1 MTLTLHSQ
9 TYTFAQ
15 LPALI
20 AEKRRLQLPEWE
32 EALFVFL
39 ENWLEESDTIQAQT
53 SGSTG
58 VPKKLELKKEQMK
71 ASAKLTNQ
79 FFDLQK
85 EDTVLLCLSTNYIAG
100 KMMIVR
106 ALVGQLHLIAIEPAS
121 YPTINKP
128 VKLAAMV
135 PMQVETLLSSTE
147 GLEVMSYIDKLIIGG
162 SATSALLETK
172 LQNVSTNCYAT
183 YGMTETVSHIALR
196 KINGSDSSD
205 EYRALEGVWFE
216 QDERDCLVIHAPHL
230 QAEPFIT
237 NDIVI
242 LKNSMCFEWI
252 GRFDNVINSGGV
264 KLFPETIEKKIS
276 SFIAQRFYITSR
288 KDEKLGEK
296 VVLIIESEPFTELKK
311 QQLDVQLNS
320 NLGKFEKPREII
332 FKPRFEETSTGK
344 VKRER
349 TPNP

>member
-15 LPALI
+15 LPVLI

-100 KMMIVR
+100 KMMTVR
-106 ALVGQLHLIAIEPAS
+106 ALVGHLHLIAIEPTS
-121 YPTINKP
+121 FPIINEP
-128 VKLAAMV
+128 VKFAAMV

-147 GLEVMSYIDKLIIGG
+147 GLATMNYIDKLIIGG

-216 QDERDCLVIHAPHL
+216 QNDRDCLVIHAPHL
-230 QAEPFIT
+230 QAEPFFT
-237 NDIVI
+237 NDIVK
-242 LKNSMCFEWI
+242 LKNKNCFEWI

-296 VVLIIESEPFTELKK
+296 VVLIIENEPFTELKK

-349 TPNP
+349 TQNP

>member
-1 MTLTLHSQ
+1 MTLTLYSQ

-15 LPALI
+15 LPTLI
-20 AEKRRLQLPEWE
+20 AERRRLQLPEWE
-32 EALFVFL
+32 EALFIFL
-39 ENWLEESDTIQAQT
+39 ENWLDESDIIHAQT

-71 ASAKLTNQ
+71 ASARLTNQ
-79 FFDLQK
+79 FFDLRK

-106 ALVGQLHLIAIEPAS
+106 AFVGHLHLIAIEPTS
-121 YPTINKP
+121 YPPINKP
-128 VKLAAMV
+128 VKFTAMV
-135 PMQVETLLSSTE
+135 PMQVEALLNSTE
-147 GLEVMSYIDKLIIGG
+147 GLATMNYIDKLIIGG

-237 NDIVI
+237 NDIVK
-242 LKNSMCFEWI
+242 LKNRNCFEWI

-296 VVLIIESEPFTELKK
+296 VVLVIESEPFTELKN
-311 QQLDVQLNS
+311 QELDIQLS
-320 NLGKFEKPREII
+320 SHLGRFEKPREII
-332 FKPRFEETSTGK
+332 FKPQFEETSTGK
-344 VKRER
+344 VKRIVNE
-349 TPNP
+349 

>member
-1 MTLTLHSQ
+1 MTLTLYSQ

-20 AEKRRLQLPEWE
+20 AEKRKLQLTEWE

-106 ALVGQLHLIAIEPAS
+106 ALVGHLHLIAIEPAS
-121 YPTINKP
+121 DPSINKP
-128 VKLAAMV
+128 VKFAAMV

-147 GLEVMSYIDKLIIGG
+147 GLSTMNYIDKLIIGG
-162 SATSALLETK
+162 SATSALLEAK

-230 QAEPFIT
+230 HAEPFIT
-237 NDIVI
+237 NDIVK
-242 LKNSMCFEWI
+242 LKNRNCFEWI

-276 SFIAQRFYITSR
+276 SLIAQRFYITSR

-296 VVLIIESEPFTELKK
+296 VVLVIESEPFTELKK
-311 QQLDVQLNS
+311 QQLDIQLNS

-332 FKPRFEETSTGK
+332 FNPRFEETSTGK
-344 VKRER
+344 VKRIVNE
-349 TPNP
+349 

>member
-1 MTLTLHSQ
+1 MTLTLYSQ

-39 ENWLEESDTIQAQT
+39 EKWLDESDTIQAQT

-58 VPKKLELKKEQMK
+58 VPKKLELKKEQMI
-71 ASAKLTNQ
+71 ASARLTNQ

-121 YPTINKP
+121 YPIINKS
-128 VKLAAMV
+128 VKFAAMV

-172 LQNVSTNCYAT
+172 LQNISTNCYAT

-196 KINGSDSSD
+196 KINGADSSN
-205 EYRALEGVWFE
+205 EYRALKGVRFK

-230 QAEPFIT
+230 QVEPFIT

-296 VVLIIESEPFTELKK
+296 VVLVIESEPFTELKK
-311 QQLDVQLNS
+311 QELDIQLS
-320 NLGKFEKPREII
+320 SHLGRFEKPREII
-332 FKPRFEETSTGK
+332 FISCFEETSTGK
-344 VKRER
+344 VKRIVNE
-349 TPNP
+349 

>member
-1 MTLTLHSQ
+1 MTLTLYSQ

-39 ENWLEESDTIQAQT
+39 ESWFDKSDTILAQT

-58 VPKKLELKKEQMK
+58 VPKKLELKKEQMM
-71 ASAKLTNQ
+71 ASALLTNQ

-85 EDTVLLCLSTNYIAG
+85 DDTVLLCLSTNYIAG

-121 YPTINKP
+121 YPIINKS
-128 VKLAAMV
+128 VKFAAMV
-135 PMQVETLLSSTE
+135 PMQVETLLNSTE
-147 GLEVMSYIDKLIIGG
+147 GLEVMNYIDKLIIGG
-162 SATSALLETK
+162 SATSALLEAR
-172 LQNVSTNCYAT
+172 LQNVSTSCYAT

-196 KINGSDSSD
+196 KINGADSSN
-205 EYRALEGVWFE
+205 EYRALKGVRFK

-230 QAEPFIT
+230 QVEPFIT

-296 VVLIIESEPFTELKK
+296 VVLVIESEPFTELKK
-311 QQLDVQLNS
+311 QELDIQLS
-320 NLGKFEKPREII
+320 SHLGRFEKPREII
-332 FKPRFEETSTGK
+332 FISRFEETSTGK
-344 VKRER
+344 VKRIVNE
-349 TPNP
+349 

>member
-1 MTLTLHSQ
+1 MTLTLYSQ

-39 ENWLEESDTIQAQT
+39 ENWLDESDTIQAQT

-58 VPKKLELKKEQMK
+58 VPKKLELRKEQMT

-79 FFDLQK
+79 FFGLQK

-106 ALVGQLHLIAIEPAS
+106 ALVGHLHLIAIEPAS

-128 VKLAAMV
+128 VKFAAMV

-147 GLEVMSYIDKLIIGG
+147 GLEVLSYIDKLIIGG

-216 QDERDCLVIHAPHL
+216 QNNRNCLVIHAPHL
-230 QAEPFIT
+230 QTEPFIT
-237 NDIVI
+237 NDIVK
-242 LKNSMCFEWI
+242 LKNRNCFEWI

>member
-106 ALVGQLHLIAIEPAS
+106 ALVGHLHLIAIEPTS
-121 YPTINKP
+121 FPIINEP
-128 VKLAAMV
+128 VKFAAMV

-147 GLEVMSYIDKLIIGG
+147 GLATMNYIDKLIIGG
-162 SATSALLETK
+162 SATSALLEAK

-230 QAEPFIT
+230 QTEPFIT
-237 NDIVI
+237 NDIVK
-242 LKNSMCFEWI
+242 LKNRNCFEWI

-311 QQLDVQLNS
+311 QQLDIQLNS

-332 FKPRFEETSTGK
+332 FNPRFEETSTGK
-344 VKRER
+344 VKRIVNE
-349 TPNP
+349 

>member
-1 MTLTLHSQ
+1 MTLTLYSQ

-15 LPALI
+15 LPALT

-39 ENWLEESDTIQAQT
+39 ESWLDESDTILAQT

-58 VPKKLELKKEQMK
+58 VPKKLELKKAQMI
-71 ASAKLTNQ
+71 ASARLTNQ
-79 FFDLQK
+79 FFDMQK

-121 YPTINKP
+121 YPIINKS
-128 VKLAAMV
+128 VKFAAMV

-147 GLEVMSYIDKLIIGG
+147 GLTTMNYIDKLIIGG
-162 SATSALLETK
+162 SATSALLEAR
-172 LQNVSTNCYAT
+172 LQNVSTSCYAT

-196 KINGSDSSD
+196 KINGADSSN
-205 EYRALEGVWFE
+205 EYRAVKGVRFE

-242 LKNSMCFEWI
+242 LKNPTCFEWI

-276 SFIAQRFYITSR
+276 SFIAQRFYITSK

-296 VVLIIESEPFTELKK
+296 VVLVIESEPLNELKK
-311 QQLDVQLNS
+311 QELDIQLS
-320 NLGKFEKPREII
+320 SHLGKFEKPREII

>member
-1 MTLTLHSQ
+1 MTLTLYSQ

-20 AEKRRLQLPEWE
+20 AEKRKSQLPEWE

-39 ENWLEESDTIQAQT
+39 ENWLDESDTIQAQT

-71 ASAKLTNQ
+71 ASARLTNQ
-79 FFDLQK
+79 FFDLRK

-106 ALVGQLHLIAIEPAS
+106 AFVGHLHLIAIEPTS
-121 YPTINKP
+121 YPPINKP
-128 VKLAAMV
+128 VKFTAMV
-135 PMQVETLLSSTE
+135 PMQVEALLNSTE
-147 GLEVMSYIDKLIIGG
+147 GLATMNYIDKLIIGG

-237 NDIVI
+237 NDIVK
-242 LKNSMCFEWI
+242 LKNRNCFEWI

-296 VVLIIESEPFTELKK
+296 VVLVIESEPFTELKN
-311 QQLDVQLNS
+311 QELDIQLS
-320 NLGKFEKPREII
+320 SHLGRFEKPREII
-332 FKPRFEETSTGK
+332 FKPQFEETSTGK
-344 VKRER
+344 VKRIVNE
-349 TPNP
+349 

>member
-1 MTLTLHSQ
+1 MTLTLYSQ

-20 AEKRRLQLPEWE
+20 AEKRKSQLPEWE

-39 ENWLEESDTIQAQT
+39 ENWLDESDTIQAQT

-106 ALVGQLHLIAIEPAS
+106 ALVGHLHLIAIEPSS

-128 VKLAAMV
+128 VMFAAMV

-147 GLEVMSYIDKLIIGG
+147 GLEVMCYIDKLIIGG

-237 NDIVI
+237 NDIVK
-242 LKNSMCFEWI
+242 LKNRNCFEWI

-296 VVLIIESEPFTELKK
+296 VVLVIESEPFTELKN
-311 QQLDVQLNS
+311 QELDIQLS
-320 NLGKFEKPREII
+320 SHLGRFEKPREII
-332 FKPRFEETSTGK
+332 FKPQFEETSTGK
-344 VKRER
+344 VKRIVNE
-349 TPNP
+349 

>member
-32 EALFVFL
+32 EALFIFL
-39 ENWLEESDTIQAQT
+39 ENWLDESDIIHAQT

-106 ALVGQLHLIAIEPAS
+106 ALVGHLHLIAIEPSS

-128 VKLAAMV
+128 VMFAAMV

-147 GLEVMSYIDKLIIGG
+147 GLEVMCYIDKLIIGG

-237 NDIVI
+237 NDIVK
-242 LKNSMCFEWI
+242 LKNRNCFEWI

-296 VVLIIESEPFTELKK
+296 VVLVIESEPFTELKN
-311 QQLDVQLNS
+311 QELDIQLS
-320 NLGKFEKPREII
+320 SHLGRFEKPREII
-332 FKPRFEETSTGK
+332 FKPQFEETSTGK
-344 VKRER
+344 VKRIVNE
-349 TPNP
+349 

>member
-1 MTLTLHSQ
+1 
-9 TYTFAQ
+9 
-15 LPALI
+15 
-20 AEKRRLQLPEWE
+20 
-32 EALFVFL
+32 
-39 ENWLEESDTIQAQT
+39 
-53 SGSTG
+53 
-58 VPKKLELKKEQMK
+58 
-71 ASAKLTNQ
+71 
-79 FFDLQK
+79 LQK

-106 ALVGQLHLIAIEPAS
+106 ALVGHLHLIAIEPAS

-128 VKLAAMV
+128 VKFAAMV

-237 NDIVI
+237 NDIVK
-242 LKNSMCFEWI
+242 LKNRNCFEWI

-296 VVLIIESEPFTELKK
+296 VVLVIESEPFTELKK

-320 NLGKFEKPREII
+320 KLGKFEKPREII
-332 FKPRFEETSTGK
+332 FKQRFEETSTGK
-344 VKRER
+344 VKRIVNE
-349 TPNP
+349 

>member
-1 MTLTLHSQ
+1 MTLTLYSQ

-15 LPALI
+15 LPTLI

-32 EALFVFL
+32 EALFMFL
-39 ENWLEESDTIQAQT
+39 ESWLDESDTIQAQT

-58 VPKKLELKKEQMK
+58 MPKKLELKKEQMK
-71 ASAKLTNQ
+71 ASARLTNQ

-106 ALVGQLHLIAIEPAS
+106 ALVGHLHLIAIEPAS
-121 YPTINKP
+121 YPIINKP
-128 VKLAAMV
+128 VMFAAMV

-147 GLEVMSYIDKLIIGG
+147 GLVVMSYINKLIIGG
-162 SATSALLETK
+162 SATSALLEAK

-196 KINGSDSSD
+196 KINGSDSSY
-205 EYRALEGVWFE
+205 EYLALEGVWFE

-237 NDIVI
+237 NDIVK
-242 LKNSMCFEWI
+242 LKNRNCFEWI

-276 SFIAQRFYITSR
+276 SFITQRFYITSR

-296 VVLIIESEPFTELKK
+296 VVLVIESEPFTELKK
-311 QQLDVQLNS
+311 QQLDIQLNS

-344 VKRER
+344 VKRIVNE
-349 TPNP
+349 

>member
-20 AEKRRLQLPEWE
+20 AEKRRSQLPEWE

-106 ALVGQLHLIAIEPAS
+106 AFVGHLHLIAIEPTS
-121 YPTINKP
+121 DRPINKP
-128 VKLAAMV
+128 VKFTAMV
-135 PMQVETLLSSTE
+135 PMQVEALLNSTV
-147 GLEVMSYIDKLIIGG
+147 GLATMNYIDKLIFGG

-237 NDIVI
+237 NDIVK
-242 LKNSMCFEWI
+242 LKNRNCFEWI

-276 SFIAQRFYITSR
+276 SFITQRFYITSR

-296 VVLIIESEPFTELKK
+296 VVLVIESEPFTELKK
-311 QQLDVQLNS
+311 QQLDIQLNS
-320 NLGKFEKPREII
+320 GLEKFEKPREII
-332 FKPRFEETSTGK
+332 FKPWFEETSTGK
-344 VKRER
+344 VKRIINE
-349 TPNP
+349 

>member
-39 ENWLEESDTIQAQT
+39 ENWLDESDTIQAQT

-106 ALVGQLHLIAIEPAS
+106 ALVGHLHLIAIEPAS

-128 VKLAAMV
+128 VKFAAMV

-147 GLEVMSYIDKLIIGG
+147 GLEVLSYIDKLIIGG

-216 QDERDCLVIHAPHL
+216 KDERDCLVIHAPHL
-230 QAEPFIT
+230 QYKPFIT
-237 NDIVI
+237 NDIVK
-242 LKNSMCFEWI
+242 LKNRNCFEWI

-296 VVLIIESEPFTELKK
+296 VVLVIESEPFTELKK
-311 QQLDVQLNS
+311 QQLDIQLNS

-332 FKPRFEETSTGK
+332 FKQRFDETSTGK
-344 VKRER
+344 MKRIINE
-349 TPNP
+349 

>member
-20 AEKRRLQLPEWE
+20 AEKRRSQLPEWE

-39 ENWLEESDTIQAQT
+39 ESWFDKSDTILAQT

-58 VPKKLELKKEQMK
+58 VPKKLELKKAQMI
-71 ASAKLTNQ
+71 ASARLTNQ

-121 YPTINKP
+121 YPIINKP
-128 VKLAAMV
+128 VKFAAMV
-135 PMQVETLLSSTE
+135 PMQVETLLNSTE
-147 GLEVMSYIDKLIIGG
+147 GLAAMSYIDKLIIGG
-162 SATSALLETK
+162 STTSALLEAR
-172 LQNVSTNCYAT
+172 LQNVSTSCYAT

-196 KINGSDSSD
+196 KINGADSSD
-205 EYRALEGVWFE
+205 EYRALKGVRFE
-216 QDERDCLVIHAPHL
+216 QDARDCLVIRAPHL

-276 SFIAQRFYITSR
+276 TFIGQRFYITSK

-296 VVLIIESEPFTELKK
+296 VVLVIESEPFSEIKK
-311 QQLDVQLNS
+311 QELDIQLNS
-320 NLGKFEKPREII
+320 TLGKFEKPRQII
-332 FKPRFEETSTGK
+332 FISRFEETSTGK
-344 VKRER
+344 VKRIVNE
-349 TPNP
+349 

>member
-39 ENWLEESDTIQAQT
+39 ENWWDESDTILAQT

-58 VPKKLELKKEQMK
+58 VPKKLELRKEQMM
-71 ASAKLTNQ
+71 ASARLTNQ

-106 ALVGQLHLIAIEPAS
+106 ALVGHLHLIAIEPTS
-121 YPTINKP
+121 YPIINEPIKF
-128 VKLAAMV
+128 AAMV
-135 PMQVETLLSSTE
+135 PMQVETLLSSTV
-147 GLEVMSYIDKLIIGG
+147 GLEMISCIDKLIIGG
-162 SATSALLETK
+162 SATSPLLEAK
-172 LQNVSTNCYAT
+172 LQTVSTNCYAT

-205 EYRALEGVWFE
+205 EYRALEGVCFE
-216 QDERDCLVIHAPHL
+216 QDERDCLVIHALHL

-237 NDIVI
+237 NDIVK
-242 LKNSMCFEWI
+242 LKNKTTFEWI
-252 GRFDNVINSGGV
+252 GRFDNVINSGGI
-264 KLFPETIEKKIS
+264 KLFPETIEKKLS
-276 SFIAQRFYITSR
+276 AHIAERFYIAGM

-296 VVLIIESEPFTELKK
+296 VVLVIESNPFSTSQMHELE
-311 QQLDVQLNS
+311 LRLNTALS
-320 NLGKFEKPREII
+320 RFEKPRDVI
-332 FKPRFEETSTGK
+332 FKLPFEETSTGK
-344 VKRER
+344 VKRIV
-349 TPNP
+349 N

>member
-1 MTLTLHSQ
+1 MTLTLYSQ

-15 LPALI
+15 LPTLI
-20 AEKRRLQLPEWE
+20 AERRRLQLPEWE
-32 EALFVFL
+32 EALFIFL
-39 ENWLEESDTIQAQT
+39 ENWLDESDIIHAQT

-106 ALVGQLHLIAIEPAS
+106 ALVGHLHLIAIEPTS
-121 YPTINKP
+121 YPPINKP
-128 VKLAAMV
+128 VKFTAMV
-135 PMQVETLLSSTE
+135 PMQVEALLNSTE
-147 GLEVMSYIDKLIIGG
+147 GLATMNYIDKLIIGG

-237 NDIVI
+237 NDIVK
-242 LKNSMCFEWI
+242 LKNRNCFEWI

-296 VVLIIESEPFTELKK
+296 VVLVIESEPFTELKK
-311 QQLDVQLNS
+311 QQLDIQLNS

-332 FKPRFEETSTGK
+332 FTPKFEETSTGK
-344 VKRER
+344 VKRIVNE
-349 TPNP
+349 